1 MTSACICA
9 LSGVTRRKQHRP
21 GIASNDNT
29 MHVPTARSS
38 ADLTNP
44 NQTPTRYTHAKG
56 RIFLQMA
63 TPQAASSQRTHVSRT
78 QGRGRVHPVNR
89 RVTTQYLHTQSV
101 TTRRRCRRIG
111 NHEAPLELLP
121 HRVIG
126 IAADQVESKV
136 SGAARGGGGWV
147 GCGSEALGRGVE
159 GGQFMVRGG

>member
-1 MTSACICA
+1 MT
-9 LSGVTRRKQHRP
+9 LNH
-21 GIASNDNT
+21 
-29 MHVPTARSS
+29 
-38 ADLTNP
+38 
-44 NQTPTRYTHAKG
+44 TPTRYTLTKDK
-56 RIFLQMA
+56 IFLQMA

-136 SGAARGGGGWV
+136 SGAARGGGV
-147 GCGSEALGRGVE
+147 GGLRVRSVGSGGGGGAVHGQGRVRGVDK
-159 GGQFMVRGG
+159 G